1 MDIEYIKNLIKEN
14 RLDEARN
21 AIGAESGSTALY
33 LRGRIAWKEGDRTR
47 AISLYNEAIAV
58 DSGSEAAA
66 AACVA
71 LEQARS
77 IMDFY
82 NKDLYNP

>member
-1 MDIEYIKNLIKEN
+1 MDIENIKNLIKEN

-21 AIGAESGSTALY
+21 ALDTEGGSSALY
-33 LRGRIAWKEGDRTR
+33 LKGRIAWKEGDRTG
-47 AISLYNEAIAV
+47 AISLYNEAIAA
-58 DSGSEAAA
+58 DNESEAAA
-66 AACVA
+66 AARIA
-71 LEQARS
+71 LEQARR